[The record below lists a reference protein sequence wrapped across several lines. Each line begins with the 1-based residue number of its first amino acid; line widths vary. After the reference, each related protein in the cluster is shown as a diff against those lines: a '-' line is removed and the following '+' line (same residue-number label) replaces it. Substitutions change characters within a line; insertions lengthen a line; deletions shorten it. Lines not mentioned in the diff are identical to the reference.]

1 MSKRKPKN
9 PITILRTSQ
18 GDRGCTFFRGNPSH
32 SKSEDEILY
41 LSYLDLIQSKSYHLK
56 TVQDFCFVLGAH
68 YNNPNAKQYE
78 QTIEAMIEGY
88 DKTLKESVTR
98 FMPLK
103 GFVRSNEFNKDL
115 MELRSLIRQAEL
127 VVCRINDKCDWNE
140 KRDET
145 NLLHMKGLNVLSD
158 YVFLLS
164 WKKTLET
171 ESLTTWNG
179 IENSEIINTV
189 KVYETILAE
198 FNS

>member
-1 MSKRKPKN
+1 MSKRKAKN

-18 GDRGCTFFRGNPSH
+18 GDKGKTYFRGNPTH
-32 SKSEDEILY
+32 SKSSDEILY
-41 LSYLDLIQSKSYHLK
+41 LSYLDLIQSKAYQLK
-56 TVQDFCFVLGAH
+56 TVQDFCFALGSH

-78 QTIEAMIEGY
+78 QTIESMIEGY
-88 DKTLKESVTR
+88 DRTLKESVTR
-98 FMPLK
+98 FLPLN

-115 MELRSLIRQAEL
+115 MELRALIRQAEL
-127 VVCRINDKCDWNE
+127 VVCRINAKE
-140 KRDET
+140 YHEA

-179 IENSEIINTV
+179 IEISEIINTT
-189 KVYETILAE
+189 KIYETILAE
-198 FNS
+198 FNNS